1 MGTLVCTVEM
11 DKQKGVTVKV
21 ENADDS
27 ITQTVV
33 MDGTSIT
40 ITVKGSEETSTIVQ
54 KQDSV
59 TITCKDFTVDATG
72 TLTLKS
78 AKESSWA
85 SQDILKVESTKDMT
99 FTSSAKLTQSATQDA
114 KLSSNAK
121 IAIEATQN
129 LDMKGMQTS
138 LTGTGGE
145 TKIEGLTLKMSG
157 KTQAELS
164 SAMTKVSGKGQLG
177 LESSGVAELKGS
189 MTTVGGS
196 LVKLG

>member
-11 DKQKGVTVKV
+11 DKAKGVTVKV
-21 ENADDS
+21 ENADGK

-40 ITVKGSEETSTIVQ
+40 IKVQGNEETSTIVQ

-99 FTSSAKLTQSATQDA
+99 LTSSAKLTQSATQDA

-121 IAIEATQN
+121 VAIEAASN

-138 LTGTGGE
+138 LTASGGE
-145 TKIEGLTLKMSG
+145 NKIEGLTLKMSG
-157 KTQAELS
+157 QSQAELA
-164 SAMTKVSGKGQLG
+164 SAMTKVSGQGKLG

-189 MTTVGGS
+189 MTTVGGA

>member
-1 MGTLVCTVEM
+1 MGKLVCTVEL
-11 DKQKGVTVKV
+11 DKEKGVTVKV
-21 ENADDS
+21 ENADDQ

-40 ITVKGSEETSTIVQ
+40 IKVQGSEETSTIVQ
-54 KQDSV
+54 KQDSI
-59 TITCKDFTVDATG
+59 TIKVKDFMVDATG

-78 AKESSWA
+78 AKASSWA

-99 FTSSAKLTQSATQDA
+99 FTSSAKLTQSASQDA
-114 KLSSNAK
+114 KLSSSANV
-121 IAIEATQN
+121 AIEATSK

-138 LTGTGGE
+138 LAASGGE
-145 TKIEGLTLKMSG
+145 NKIEGLTLKMSG
-157 KTQAELS
+157 QTQAELA
-164 SAMTKVSGKGQLG
+164 SAMIKVAAQAKLG
-177 LESSGVAELKGS
+177 LEASGMAELKGA

>member
-1 MGTLVCTVEM
+1 MGKLVCTVEL
-11 DKQKGVTVKV
+11 DKERGVTVKV
-21 ENADDS
+21 ENADDQ

-59 TITCKDFTVDATG
+59 TVTCKDFTVDASG

-78 AKESSWA
+78 QKASSWT
-85 SQDILKVESTKDMT
+85 SQDTLALESTKDMT
-99 FTSSAKLTQSATQDA
+99 FTSSAKLTQSASQDA
-114 KLSSNAK
+114 SLSSKANVSV
-121 IAIEATQN
+121 EASSK

-138 LTGTGGE
+138 LAASAGDN
-145 TKIEGLTLKMSG
+145 KLEGVNLKMSG
-157 KTQAELS
+157 QAQAEL
-164 SAMTKVSGKGQLG
+164 AAPMVKVSAQGQLG
-177 LESSGVAELKGS
+177 LESSGMAELKGA
-189 MTTVGGS
+189 MTSVGGQ

>member
-1 MGTLVCTVEM
+1 MGKLVCTVEL
-11 DKQKGVTVKV
+11 DKEKGVTVKV
-21 ENADDS
+21 ENADDQ

-40 ITVKGSEETSTIVQ
+40 ITVKGSEETSTYVQ

-59 TITCKDFTVDATG
+59 VITCKDFTVDATG

-78 AKESSWA
+78 AKASSWN
-85 SQDILKVESTKDMT
+85 SQDVLTVESTKDMSL
-99 FTSSAKLTQSATQDA
+99 TSQAKLTQKAAQDA
-114 KLSSNAK
+114 TLKSDAK
-121 IAIEATQN
+121 VAIEAAMN
-129 LDMKGMQTS
+129 LDLKGMQTTLVAS
-138 LTGTGGE
+138 GGE
-145 TKIEGLTLKMSG
+145 NKIEGLTLKMEG

-164 SAMTKVSGKGQLG
+164 SAMTKVSGQGKLG
-177 LESSGVAELKGS
+177 LESSGVAELKGA

>member
-1 MGTLVCTVEM
+1 MGKLVCTVEL

-21 ENADDS
+21 ENADDQ

-40 ITVKGSEETSTIVQ
+40 ITVKGSEETSTYVQ

-78 AKESSWA
+78 QKASSWT
-85 SQDILKVESTKDMT
+85 SQDTLSLESTKDMT

-121 IAIEATQN
+121 VGIEAATN
-129 LDMKGMQTS
+129 LDLKGLQTS
-138 LTGTGGE
+138 LTASGGE
-145 TKIEGLTLKMSG
+145 NKLEGLTLKMSG
-157 KTQAELS
+157 QSQAELS
-164 SAMTKVSGKGQLG
+164 SAMVKVAAQGKLG
-177 LESSGVAELKGS
+177 LESSGMADLKGAL
-189 MTTVGGS
+189 TTVAGS

>member
-1 MGTLVCTVEM
+1 MGKLVCTVEL
-11 DKQKGVTVKV
+11 DKEKGVTVKV
-21 ENADDS
+21 ENADDQ

-78 AKESSWA
+78 AKASSWN
-85 SQDILKVESTKDMT
+85 SQDTLTVESTKDMS
-99 FTSSAKLTQSATQDA
+99 FTSQAKLTQSATQDA
-114 KLSSNAK
+114 KLSSQAK
-121 IAIEATQN
+121 IAVEATSN

-138 LTGTGGE
+138 LAASGGE
-145 TKIEGLTLKMSG
+145 NKIEGLTLKMSG
-157 KTQAELS
+157 KTQAELA
-164 SAMTKVSGKGQLG
+164 SAMIKVAAQGQLG
-177 LESSGVAELKGS
+177 LESSGMAELKGA
-189 MTTVGGS
+189 MTSVSGS